1 MQTRPL
7 LAALVLLAPFAGV
20 SFGTAATAAEPDF
33 QATVAGARAAA
44 FQDYLPVA
52 QLGELAGF
60 DRGWSVNTFYVVW
73 TGERPALTPHYVA
86 RRQIGGQNTS
96 GQTSPTTELWAD
108 SRTCQGLIPVL
119 TAMEQLPDA
128 RADIPD
134 LGRETTETA
143 APVPAGVRL
152 PLEQHGAGWS
162 KRGGRRTG
170 NQRQRRHAHGEMV
183 GPNPASP
190 ERLLD
195 LEGAGGLTRRQTGQ
209 NRQRQSFRGRSRT
222 LQGALGRSTY
232 RLQPGVPNPPTRPPE
247 ACEADARE

>member
-152 PLEQHGAGWS
+152 TLWNSTARAGANAAVVELEISGNADTPMAKWWGQTQRALSGCWTS
-162 KRGGRRTG
+162 K
-170 NQRQRRHAHGEMV
+170 A
-183 GPNPASP
+183 PA
-190 ERLLD
+190 
-195 LEGAGGLTRRQTGQ
+195 A
-209 NRQRQSFRGRSRT
+209 
-222 LQGALGRSTY
+222 
-232 RLQPGVPNPPTRPPE
+232 
-247 ACEADARE
+247 